1 MKSLFSLVI
10 ASLLFLSAQA
20 QISPEWVRYPVV
32 SPNGSTIAFT
42 YKGDI
47 YTVSATGGEATR
59 LTFHTA
65 HDYMPVWSH
74 DSQHLAFASNRH
86 GNFDIFVMDAKGGAA
101 TRLTFHSNDESP
113 YSFSNDNESVIFG
126 AHRQDL
132 ATHRQH
138 PTSSQTELYSVPA
151 NGGRVEQILTVP
163 AEHISL
169 KRDGSGFLYQDKPG
183 GENIWRKHHESS
195 VTRDIWMYDANSGE
209 HTKLTE
215 FGGEDRNPVWSN
227 DETAFYYLS
236 EQNGTFNVHKMELAT
251 SEITQIT
258 DLDTHPIRFLSM
270 SNNGLMAFSYHGIL
284 HTLREGQDP
293 KAIEVTIRTQEV
305 ENPEDLITINGG
317 VAEMAVSPDGKEI
330 AFIARGEVFVTSADG
345 NFTKR
350 ITKTPATERFVTWS
364 GDGDAVIYSSERD
377 GKWSIYQTKR
387 CEIKSLFSMQLL
399 Y

>member
-209 HTKLTE
+209 HT
-215 FGGEDRNPVWSN
+215 N
-227 DETAFYYLS
+227 
-236 EQNGTFNVHKMELAT
+236 
-251 SEITQIT
+251 
-258 DLDTHPIRFLSM
+258 
-270 SNNGLMAFSYHGIL
+270 
-284 HTLREGQDP
+284 
-293 KAIEVTIRTQEV
+293 
-305 ENPEDLITINGG
+305 
-317 VAEMAVSPDGKEI
+317 
-330 AFIARGEVFVTSADG
+330 
-345 NFTKR
+345 
-350 ITKTPATERFVTWS
+350 
-364 GDGDAVIYSSERD
+364 
-377 GKWSIYQTKR
+377 
-387 CEIKSLFSMQLL
+387 
-399 Y
+399 